1 MTKHEVGSRIRNL
14 VVRGALALAL
24 ATLVC
29 LLVLRRSSMTVRD
42 HATSTRPDTLHV
54 LFIGNSHT
62 FVNDLP
68 GVFEKLI
75 RAKHPGRGLAIT
87 EVTMGG
93 ATLADH
99 LEDGAAARTI
109 ARSPRD
115 YVVLQERSL
124 TPIYA
129 PDAFENSV
137 RRFDALVKA
146 AHAKTVIYELW
157 PHRDA
162 TSSDEDVYAR
172 VARAVGA
179 ILVRVGPAWVHALAR
194 DPNLPLYAPDGYHPA
209 PAGTYLAACVFYATL
224 LGETVDDLPTLDMV
238 TPEVAAKLH
247 RAAALQ

>member
-1 MTKHEVGSRIRNL
+1 MTKHEVGGRKRNL
-14 VVRGALALAL
+14 VIRAALALV
-24 ATLVC
+24 TLVC
-29 LLVLRRSSMTVRD
+29 LFVFRRSSMTVRD
-42 HATSTRPDTLHV
+42 HATSTEPDALRV

-68 GVFEKLI
+68 VVFGKLV
-75 RAKHPGRGLAIT
+75 RAKHPSRGLAIT
-87 EVTMGG
+87 DVTTGG

-99 LEDGAAARTI
+99 LKDGAAARAI
-109 ARSPRD
+109 ARSPWD
-115 YVVLQERSL
+115 YVVLQEQSN
-124 TPIYA
+124 TPAYA

-157 PHRDA
+157 PHRGA
-162 TSSDEDVYAR
+162 TSSDEAVYTR
-172 VARAVGA
+172 VAHAVDA
-179 ILVRVGPAWVHALAR
+179 IVVRVGPAWMRALAR
-194 DPNLPLYAPDGYHPA
+194 EPNLALYAPDGYHPA